1 MDCID
6 IMSECGG
13 IICFQKRHVCCFWPF
28 GALESAAVP
37 FFPSSVYIYVP
48 PCHSPVPNHLF
59 LEPHAADTSVVCC
72 IHGWIP

>member
-1 MDCID
+1 MLPKASCLLFLAFRGFGI
-6 IMSECGG
+6 GG
-13 IICFQKRHVCCFWPF
+13 R
-28 GALESAAVP
+28 P
-37 FFPSSVYIYVP
+37 FFPLSVYIYVP